1 MMLAVLLFSYIIFI
15 NLPSSITI
23 NGYEE
28 AIKRQINAEDTNPS
42 IIEGKL
48 SNSTNHLASQIKY
61 DFKLKAIYILT
72 YQKSEVGMIKDSKL
86 YYSLLTDLYF
96 TLIELK
102 KPNLDFQFTRIEAG
116 PEIIVGV
123 SEMKNLIAISTN
135 LGKDWIVNFLKFDGV
150 DQIVI
155 SQQNRDHIAIVS
167 KKGEIYLIIEFGA
180 RRSLQAYYGAQ
191 PIWPSISESLY
202 LLEKSRFDTNI
213 YVTKTDY
220 ISLRPSIVL
229 KQAIDFGQSGN
240 IIWVVTKDE
249 NKAHI
254 HFIEK
259 NDEVN
264 KAHFP
269 KFLKPKNFY
278 PFNSNS
284 QIFTIVINE
293 TNGVFFYTAST
304 TDLRFIRIGDNIRPS
319 FNYSYDLGHTWKY
332 STLEGNSLI
341 PIKTFH
347 DSSSSSILT
356 TIITFNDSTK
366 EWGFIKIDFTHTLKK
381 DCDIIDYEI
390 YTPGLHDKSTCF
402 QGQKQFTL
410 RRKHDVKC
418 KTLLDKLPKI
428 QPDICQCTQDD
439 FSCTFGHY
447 FINGQCLK
455 DLDESEILDICVPG
469 EISIMPSKKKK
480 LEDDICKSN
489 ENWSAKE
496 TDICKFTAQDNL
508 LSVLIGSTIKYIYF
522 DGNEK
527 QEFTNLPIDLTHVG
541 NIYSYSINFNRR
553 CLYVLNETGIIQFC
567 YNKNELSFIN
577 SEEMFLKDYSILV
590 PNKYCVDFL
599 SMNGEMKFS
608 ICYDAP
614 INAVSLDAQNE
625 HYVIFFKGFVS
636 RVDYNY
642 EFVEKKVEAS
652 KDILAAYVNAC
663 EIDELLCD
671 NDSMC
676 VFYTNICDGVKN
688 CEDGKDEL
696 NCHKVSKCNQRQ
708 YRCLNGDCI
717 LKTKYCDSNKDC
729 SDNSDE
735 ESCLPSDKLAG
746 CKYFEARCNNGD
758 CVMKNQLCDNN
769 FDCADLSDEHG
780 CDLIVD
786 ATINISCL
794 IKCDNKCIPHD
805 NVCNHISDCSDGKDE
820 LNCKNKALC
829 SSEGMLN
836 CNSYHLCYELFRNC
850 DGFKDCSDG
859 VDEANCESINYQVI
873 FRN

>member
-259 NDEVN
+259 NDEVK

-319 FNYSYDLGHTWKY
+319 FNSSIELCIAVETFEYLPGVLIMNMETISNEHQKIFTAISYNYGLKWTHILPPKTIKDLSCIWPSCYLKL
-332 STLEGNSLI
+332 TLECIKNNKNNS
-341 PIKTFH
+341 
-347 DSSSSSILT
+347 
-356 TIITFNDSTK
+356 IIFS
-366 EWGFIKIDFTHTLKK
+366 E
-381 DCDIIDYEI
+381 
-390 YTPGLHDKSTCF
+390 
-402 QGQKQFTL
+402 
-410 RRKHDVKC
+410 
-418 KTLLDKLPKI
+418 KLP
-428 QPDICQCTQDD
+428 
-439 FSCTFGHY
+439 S
-447 FINGQCLK
+447 LM
-455 DLDESEILDICVPG
+455 
-469 EISIMPSKKKK
+469 ISSGKYK
-480 LEDDICKSN
+480 L
-489 ENWSAKE
+489 
-496 TDICKFTAQDNL
+496 
-508 LSVLIGSTIKYIYF
+508 
-522 DGNEK
+522 
-527 QEFTNLPIDLTHVG
+527 
-541 NIYSYSINFNRR
+541 
-553 CLYVLNETGIIQFC
+553 
-567 YNKNELSFIN
+567 
-577 SEEMFLKDYSILV
+577 
-590 PNKYCVDFL
+590 
-599 SMNGEMKFS
+599 
-608 ICYDAP
+608 
-614 INAVSLDAQNE
+614 
-625 HYVIFFKGFVS
+625 
-636 RVDYNY
+636 
-642 EFVEKKVEAS
+642 
-652 KDILAAYVNAC
+652 
-663 EIDELLCD
+663 
-671 NDSMC
+671 
-676 VFYTNICDGVKN
+676 
-688 CEDGKDEL
+688 
-696 NCHKVSKCNQRQ
+696 
-708 YRCLNGDCI
+708 
-717 LKTKYCDSNKDC
+717 
-729 SDNSDE
+729 
-735 ESCLPSDKLAG
+735 
-746 CKYFEARCNNGD
+746 
-758 CVMKNQLCDNN
+758 
-769 FDCADLSDEHG
+769 
-780 CDLIVD
+780 
-786 ATINISCL
+786 
-794 IKCDNKCIPHD
+794 
-805 NVCNHISDCSDGKDE
+805 
-820 LNCKNKALC
+820 
-829 SSEGMLN
+829 
-836 CNSYHLCYELFRNC
+836 
-850 DGFKDCSDG
+850 
-859 VDEANCESINYQVI
+859 
-873 FRN
+873 